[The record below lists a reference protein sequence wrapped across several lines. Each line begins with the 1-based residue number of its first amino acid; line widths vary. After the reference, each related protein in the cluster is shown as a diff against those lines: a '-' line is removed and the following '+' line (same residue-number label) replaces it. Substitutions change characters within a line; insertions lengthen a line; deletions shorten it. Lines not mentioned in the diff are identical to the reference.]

1 MPIPILERFH
11 YECLEDEGTAKPELR
26 LSWGPKWFSTMTVAY
41 QSADPRDDSRP
52 LDKGH
57 RILGPPGLAPSK
69 GTPETPAGV
78 HARERKP
85 L

>member
-1 MPIPILERFH
+1 
-11 YECLEDEGTAKPELR
+11 
-26 LSWGPKWFSTMTVAY
+26 MTVAY
-41 QSADPRDDSRP
+41 QSADPRDDSWP

-57 RILGPPGLAPSK
+57 GILGPPGLAPSE

-78 HARERKP
+78 HAREKNP